1 MAADLSVLLELDDRP
16 YQRGLKDA
24 ERSAQQFGS
33 KFKNSMTQVG
43 QSIDAL
49 NSKLGSFNQLLLSA
63 GIGAFITNI
72 ARGAAEITTMSRALS
87 VSTESF
93 LEMSTAAASVGVNA
107 AGLTD
112 RISEMTARVAE
123 AANGN
128 LSLRDAFSAIGV
140 SIQDMRSLAPDDLF
154 NKIAQNLANIVDPAQ
169 RAAIAG
175 KLLGEE
181 GRKIDWSGYANG
193 LGQVQGRMGEYAAAQ
208 ENLSKITKD
217 FAQFTNLLKLEFAN
231 ILGPIAEM
239 IGVTGDLDTQMGAA
253 EVTAKALAAAMALFA
268 ASSVVSVMRSI
279 GAAVG
284 IFAAATAAATGAQAA
299 NTKATFTQAEAQ
311 LFMAGAYGRVG
322 RAVSAVADAEYKLA
336 QAQARSGT
344 TAAAIAKLTDKLA
357 GARLQL
363 ASATEA
369 FAVTEAHAQRIMAAG
384 GISQLADTTAT
395 TANTTATTANTTA
408 KAANATATAAVGTAS
423 TAAATGVGTLTAAT
437 AGLQARLMTLLP
449 LATTV
454 AATLGMVFYSPELN
468 AGEEQT
474 IKNMQ
479 EFGEKLK
486 QLDTAELEKYYE
498 LINKNPGNGGY
509 QDNSAA
515 ALAQAAPGKFG
526 NAGVLGAAEWK
537 DMTVA
542 AQQRAEAIARET
554 QLMTAQNER
563 VRERSELET
572 SLMGRTRVEREA
584 ILKTFDAETQKR
596 QKVYEIQGKIAELE
610 KQMAADPGKA
620 AAEGTQLI
628 IDAYRQQLEEVYKLT
643 DGVYELTR
651 AELERAN
658 AIDMQKYFYDQQQK
672 AQEAMLSIEHEI
684 ADLTATE
691 GERRIAQV
699 DRLIEREKKLAIE
712 KRKQQLGITGD
723 LEMSEVKAIEE
734 QIEDAYGGL
743 RQKTRDLLA
752 ESRSWETGWKRAMK
766 SYVDEATNGAKKAE
780 DIFSKAFQG
789 MEDLLVDF
797 AKTGEFEWKQ
807 FVAMMLE
814 ELLRAQIQAV
824 FASMIGDMTGAMQA
838 SAGFFGG
845 GSKSSDPMGDFIMN
859 LPGMKDDKK
868 GSSGGGVWDTVS
880 SVGSSV
886 WEGTKN
892 VASGVWDT
900 VSSVGSSVWEG
911 TKNVASG
918 VWDTVSSVG
927 SSVWDTV
934 SSVGSAVGDF
944 FGGFFANGGTLGA
957 GKWGIAGEAGPE
969 IISGPAQITPMSKMG
984 GSTNVTYNINAV
996 DVRSFQQLLAQNPGF
1011 IHGLVMQGA
1020 RGIPSGR

>member
-33 KFKNSMTQVG
+33 KFKNSMGQVG

-72 ARGAAEITTMSRALS
+72 ARGAAELTTMSRALS

-128 LSLRDAFSAIGV
+128 LGLRDAFSAIGV

-154 NKIAQNLANIVDPAQ
+154 NKIAQNLASIVDPAQ
-169 RAAIAG
+169 RAAVAG

-181 GRKIDWSGYANG
+181 GRKIDWSGYVNG
-193 LGQVQGRMGEYAAAQ
+193 LGQVSGKMGEYAAAQ

-231 ILGPIAEM
+231 ILGPIAEVL
-239 IGVTGDLDTQMGAA
+239 GVTGDLDTQMGAA

-284 IFAAATAAATGAQAA
+284 VFAATTAAATATQAA
-299 NTKATFTQAEAQ
+299 NTKVTFTQAEAQ
-311 LFMAGAYGRVG
+311 LFLAGAYGRVG
-322 RAVSAVADAEYKLA
+322 TAVTAVATLESKLNDALA
-336 QAQARSGT
+336 KSGT
-344 TAAAIAKLTDKLA
+344 SAAVIAKLTD
-357 GARLQL
+357 QL
-363 ASATEA
+363 AAARDRLAAATAAATFTEA
-369 FAVTEAHAQRIMAAG
+369 QAQRIMAAG
-384 GISQLADTTAT
+384 GISRTAETTAI

-408 KAANATATAAVGTAS
+408 KGANATATAAVGTAS
-423 TAAATGVGTLTAAT
+423 TAAAGGVGTLTAAT

-454 AATLGMVFYSPELN
+454 AATLGMIFYSSELN
-468 AGEEQT
+468 AGEEQS
-474 IKNMQ
+474 IQNMK

-486 QLDTAELEKYYE
+486 QLDTAELEKYYDI
-498 LINKNPGNGGY
+498 INKNPGIKPEV
-509 QDNSAA
+509 
-515 ALAQAAPGKFG
+515 ALSQAAPGKFG
-526 NAGVLGAAEWK
+526 NAGVLGSQEWK
-537 DMTVA
+537 DTTAA
-542 AQQRAEAIARET
+542 AQQRADAIARET
-554 QLMTAQNER
+554 QLMLTQNDR
-563 VRERSELET
+563 VKERSALEA
-572 SLMGRTRVEREA
+572 SLMNKTRVEREA

-596 QKVYEIQGKIAELE
+596 QKVYDIQGKIAELE

-620 AAEGTQLI
+620 QAEGTQLI
-628 IDAYRQQLEEVYKLT
+628 IDAYKQQLEEVYKLT
-643 DGVYELTR
+643 DGVYELTK

-734 QIEDAYGGL
+734 QIEKAYGGL
-743 RQKTRDLLA
+743 RQKTRDLLT
-752 ESRSWETGWKRAMK
+752 ESRSWETGWKKAMK
-766 SYVDEATNGAKKAE
+766 TYVDEATNGAKKAE
-780 DIFSKAFQG
+780 NIFAKAFSG
-789 MEDLLVDF
+789 MEDLLVNF
-797 AKTGEFEWKQ
+797 AKTGKFEWKN

-824 FASMIGDMTGAMQA
+824 FASMIGDMTGAMQS
-838 SAGFFGG
+838 SAGLFGGGSGGGGLLGAVGSLFGG
-845 GSKSSDPMGDFIMN
+845 GSKSSDPMGDFIKN

-868 GSSGGGVWDTVS
+868 GSSGGGVWDTVK

-886 WEGTKN
+886 WKGTKN

-900 VSSVGSSVWEG
+900 VKSVG
-911 TKNVASG
+911 SG
-918 VWDTVSSVG
+918 VWDTVK
-927 SSVWDTV
+927 
-934 SSVGSAVGDF
+934 SVGSAIGNF
-944 FGGFFANGGTLGA
+944 FGGWFADGGTLGA

-969 IISGPAQITPMSKMG
+969 IIHGPAQITPMSKMG